1 VNNIF
6 WLLFIVVLPL
16 VLAYLQFRRGSFG
29 KTADPEERPTDSPGN
44 MDTKS
49 SGWVSRLKL
58 ITLPVLGTALLCV
71 GVVIWMRP
79 DLVPPELATQLR
91 EIGDGPQTP
100 YYLLGGVV
108 GVAAL
113 LIVTF
118 GSRPDTQQAIS
129 DIEHPEE
136 ITKTPTRFLTGQ
148 HLDDAVET
156 LADPEHD
163 IEDDQEPID
172 EHLQDVVVESLVTYL
187 GWSRSRS
194 VESVEQ
200 GTWTPKPEVAAFIGG
215 VDAPDMPLW
224 WRLRDWLSADPA
236 HHRRVQRTLLELDRV
251 TRRRE
256 P

>member
-1 VNNIF
+1 M
-6 WLLFIVVLPL
+6 LF
-16 VLAYLQFRRGSFG
+16 
-29 KTADPEERPTDSPGN
+29 
-44 MDTKS
+44 
-49 SGWVSRLKL
+49 
-58 ITLPVLGTALLCV
+58 CV

-79 DLVPPELATQLR
+79 DLVPPELATQFQ
-91 EIGDGPQTP
+91 EIGDSPQTP
-100 YYLLGGVV
+100 YYLLGGIV

-118 GSRPDTQQAIS
+118 GSRPNAQQAIS
-129 DIEHPEE
+129 DIEQPEE
-136 ITKTPTRFLTGQ
+136 ITETPTRFLTGQ

-156 LADPEHD
+156 LADPEH
-163 IEDDQEPID
+163 DQEPID